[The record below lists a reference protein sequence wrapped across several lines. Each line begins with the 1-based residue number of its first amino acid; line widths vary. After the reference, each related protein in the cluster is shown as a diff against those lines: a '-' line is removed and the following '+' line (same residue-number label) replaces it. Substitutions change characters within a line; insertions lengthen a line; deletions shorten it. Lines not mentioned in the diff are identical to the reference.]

1 MKNGEAFNLE
11 KESKIINPHQM
22 SMKTTSGDT
31 FKNFKVGPRT
41 KELKKVNDDKKPIV
55 GFSSYQKNFP
65 NWKNG

>member
-1 MKNGEAFNLE
+1 MD
-11 KESKIINPHQM
+11 
-22 SMKTTSGDT
+22 MKTTSGNT

>member
-22 SMKTTSGDT
+22 DMKTTSGNT

-41 KELKKVNDDKKPIV
+41 KELKKVFPDKD
-55 GFSSYQKNFP
+55 FMCFLSSISEFK
-65 NWKNG
+65 

>member
-22 SMKTTSGDT
+22 DMKTTSGNT

>member
-22 SMKTTSGDT
+22 DMKTTSGNT
-31 FKNFKVGPRT
+31 FKNFKVGPRA
-41 KELKKVNDDKKPIV
+41 KEVKRVNDDKKPIV
-55 GFSSYQKNFP
+55 GFSSYQKSFP